1 MAAVESRKEE
11 PVVEV
16 KGTREM
22 MLQAEAGL
30 KLFKEVK
37 ELDGDKDAATS
48 WKATE
53 DAKIKSIEAEAEALT
68 GSENKKARQAKSK
81 EAAALKKTDQYI
93 DAELVLKGKAPKHGF
108 FVLAGQE
115 VPTVASS
122 KVATGGYNAV
132 TPDAKAEA
140 KPAAAKKDDKKPAKK
155 QDSAGISKAERD
167 ELEKLKADIIAR
179 KTELKGTGMSGGQIN
194 KDEQVVAWVARMN
207 ELKEKESPGST
218 TTAKKDDKK
227 KEPKLSGEA
236 QAEIEKLEKEIEEY
250 RDNLVKE
257 FKYSKKEI
265 AADPDMQDMTARL
278 KKLQGKK

>member
-1 MAAVESRKEE
+1 MAATEQPKEQA
-11 PVVEV
+11 VVEV
-16 KGTREM
+16 RGTREM

-37 ELDGDKDAATS
+37 ELEGDQSAATA
-48 WKATE
+48 WKASE
-53 DAKIKSIEAEAEALT
+53 DAKIKSIEAEAETLT

-115 VPTVASS
+115 IPEAS
-122 KVATGGYNAV
+122 KVAATGGYNAI

-140 KPAAAKKDDKKPAKK
+140 KPAAKKAGDAKK
-155 QDSAGISKAERD
+155 QASAGISKAERD
-167 ELEKLKADIIAR
+167 ELEKIKNDIIAR
-179 KTELKGTGMSGGQIN
+179 KSELKAGGMSGGQIN
-194 KDEQVVAWVARMN
+194 KDEQVVAWVARMT

-218 TTAKKDDKK
+218 TVKKDEKK

-236 QAEIEKLEKEIEEY
+236 QKQISTLADEIEEY
-250 RDNLVKE
+250 RQKLVSE
-257 FKYSKKEI
+257 FQYSKKDI
-265 AADPDMQDMTARL
+265 AADPDMCEMQAQL
-278 KKLQGKK
+278 KKLSGKK